1 MIDDFPACQREL
13 LALQQGVITRRQ
25 ALAAGLTDKAIAG
38 RLDGGRW
45 QRLHTGV
52 YATFSGQVPRLATLW
67 AAVLRAGPRAVLS
80 HQTAAELYGLLG
92 TVAPV
97 IHVTVPSGSPVAR
110 PQGVLLHYSH
120 RLEAARHPTL
130 LPPRTRV
137 EDCLLDM
144 AEKAGG
150 VDEAIGL
157 VLSASAK
164 RRTTPER
171 IYAAARRR
179 RRLRWRAE
187 IVQALGAARE
197 GAHSLL
203 EFRYG
208 TRVEQPHDLP
218 REPGSASSGGT
229 SGTST
234 RTSATRSTASWW
246 SLTATAPT
254 RCRRAGGTSAGT
266 TSTPLMASSRCAS
279 ASWMFRSIPV
289 PARPWW
295 PAYCAA
301 GAGRAR
307 SAAAAATAGHLW
319 TTRSRSLPGPAR
331 GEEANHWPA

>member
-80 HQTAAELYGLLG
+80 HQTAAELYRLLG

-218 REPGSASSGGT
+218 RGA
-229 SGTST
+229 
-234 RTSATRSTASWW
+234 RQR
-246 SLTATAPT
+246 LV
-254 RCRRAGGTSAGT
+254 RRGQRHEYQDVSYQEYGVVVELDGHGAH
-266 TSTPLMASSRCAS
+266 PLQARWRDIRRDNLNAAHGLITLRLGFVDVSEHPCAS
-279 ASWMFRSIPV
+279 AALV
-289 PARPWW
+289 
-295 PAYCAA
+295 A
-301 GAGRAR
+301 GV
-307 SAAAAATAGHLW
+307 L
-319 TTRSRSLPGPAR
+319 RSRGWEGTLRRCGRDCRPPVDNPQPFAS
-331 GEEANHWPA
+331 WPR